1 MRRHLL
7 FFMIITFVFLFS
19 STVHSAR
26 IKDIAQLQG
35 IDRIHLVGMGL
46 VVGLQGTGDRNI
58 SLAQQMLANMSK
70 NFGITISQ
78 DLIKPRNVAV
88 VTVTM
93 DIPSYAKEGDTFDV
107 QVSSNLDATS
117 LQGGILLD
125 TPLISPITNEEFA
138 RAQGPISV
146 GGIDISGKTRSK
158 SPLTVGIVYN
168 GGKVVKNIGG
178 TINAKQLRFS
188 LRNPDFTTAQRIVEA
203 INSKFENISKAIDSS
218 TVEVM
223 VPEKYQDDVVNF
235 IAQIEVLEILP
246 DIPARIVINERTGVI
261 IIGKDVCLLPVA
273 IEYNNIKVTII
284 APQEENDKEVTL
296 GNLVQALNTLGV
308 TPKDIIGI
316 VTTLKQSGSLQ
327 GELVFQ

>member
-1 MRRHLL
+1 MKKVLL
-7 FFMIITFVFLFS
+7 LIAIFIFFIN
-19 STVHSAR
+19 STAYSAR
-26 IKDIAQLQG
+26 IKDIVQLQG

-70 NFGITISQ
+70 NFGITVSQ

-88 VTVTM
+88 VTVTV
-93 DIPSYAKEGDTFDV
+93 DVPSYAKEGDLFDV

-125 TPLISPITNEEFA
+125 TPLISPVTGEELA
-138 RAQGPISV
+138 RAQGSVSV

-168 GGKVVKNIGG
+168 GGKIVKNLGG
-178 TINAKQLRFS
+178 KIDSKQLRFS
-188 LRNPDFTTAQRIVEA
+188 LRNPDFTTAQRIVTA
-203 INSKFENISKAIDSS
+203 INEKFPNSAKAIDSS
-218 TVEVM
+218 SIEITV
-223 VPEKYQDDVVNF
+223 PQDYQDNVVNF
-235 IAQIEVLEILP
+235 ISQIEGLTIIP
-246 DIPARIVINERTGVI
+246 DTSAKIVINERTGVI
-261 IIGKDVCLLPVA
+261 IIGKDVLLLPVA
-273 IEYNNIKVTII
+273 IEYNNIKLTII
-284 APQEENDKEVTL
+284 APQDENVKEVTL
-296 GNLVQALNTLGV
+296 GDLVQALNTLGA

-316 VTTLKQSGSLQ
+316 ISALKEAGSLQ

>member
-1 MRRHLL
+1 MRNVILILL
-7 FFMIITFVFLFS
+7 AIFIFFLNAIS
-19 STVHSAR
+19 YGAR
-26 IKDIAQLQG
+26 IKDIVQLQG

-88 VTVTM
+88 VTITLDV
-93 DIPSYAKEGDTFDV
+93 PSYAKEGDLFDV

-125 TPLISPITNEEFA
+125 TPLISPVTGEELA
-138 RAQGPISV
+138 RAQGPVSV

-158 SPLTVGIVYN
+158 SPLTVGIVYG
-168 GGKVVKNIGG
+168 GGKIVKNLGG
-178 TINAKQLRFS
+178 NINSKQLRFS
-188 LRNPDFTTAQRIVEA
+188 LRNPDFTTAQRIVTA
-203 INSKFENISKAIDSS
+203 INNKFPNTAKAIDSS
-218 TVEVM
+218 TVEIS
-223 VPEKYQDDVVNF
+223 VPQDYQNNVVDF
-235 IAQIEVLEILP
+235 IAQIEGLTITP
-246 DIPARIVINERTGVI
+246 DISARIVINERTGVI
-261 IIGKDVCLLPVA
+261 IMGKDVLLLPVA
-273 IEYNNIKVTII
+273 IEYNNIKLTII
-284 APQEENDKEVTL
+284 APQDENVKEVTL
-296 GNLVQALNTLGV
+296 GDLVQALNTLGA

-316 VTTLKQSGSLQ
+316 ISAIKEAGALQ

>member
-1 MRRHLL
+1 MKRYLCI
-7 FFMIITFVFLFS
+7 FIFIFMFS
-19 STVHSAR
+19 FSTLAYSAR

-58 SLAQQMLANMSK
+58 ALAQQMLANMSK
-70 NFGITISQ
+70 HFGITISQ
-78 DLIKPRNVAV
+78 DLIKPKNVAV
-88 VTVTM
+88 VTVTV

-107 QVSSNLDATS
+107 HVSSNLDATS

-125 TPLISPITNEEFA
+125 TPLVSPITNEEFV

-146 GGIDISGKTRSK
+146 GGIDITGKTRSK

-168 GGKVVKNIGG
+168 GGKVVKNVGG
-178 TINAKQLRFS
+178 SINTKQLRFS
-188 LRNPDFTTAQRIVEA
+188 LRNPDFTTAQRMVEA
-203 INSKFENISKAIDSS
+203 INGKFPNTSKAIDSS
-218 TVEVM
+218 TIEVN
-223 VPEKYQDDVVNF
+223 VPEEHQKDVVNF
-235 IAQIEVLEILP
+235 ISQLELLDILP
-246 DIPARIVINERTGVI
+246 DIPARIVVNERTGVI
-261 IIGKDVCLLPVA
+261 IIGKEVRLLPVA

-284 APQEENDKEVTL
+284 APQDENAREVTL
-296 GNLVQALNTLGV
+296 GDLVQALNTLGV

-316 VTTLKQSGSLQ
+316 ITTLKQSGALQ